1 MEKVQWCAAQHS
13 MDARDHVGLVAPT
26 RCRINLHDLD
36 TVIFLVE
43 KLGCGMSIRKLA
55 SNFQNQKCK
64 FLFIVTCR
72 VIVCLTFVEV
82 QGKIRK

>member
-13 MDARDHVGLVAPT
+13 MDARDHVGL
-26 RCRINLHDLD
+26 HDLD

-43 KLGCGMSIRKLA
+43 KLRCGMSIRKLA

-64 FLFIVTCR
+64 FC
-72 VIVCLTFVEV
+72 FVSGVGARAACTTHLNYPFEI
-82 QGKIRK
+82 KTE

>member
-64 FLFIVTCR
+64 FC
-72 VIVCLTFVEV
+72 FVSGVGVACTTHLNYPFE
-82 QGKIRK
+82 IETE